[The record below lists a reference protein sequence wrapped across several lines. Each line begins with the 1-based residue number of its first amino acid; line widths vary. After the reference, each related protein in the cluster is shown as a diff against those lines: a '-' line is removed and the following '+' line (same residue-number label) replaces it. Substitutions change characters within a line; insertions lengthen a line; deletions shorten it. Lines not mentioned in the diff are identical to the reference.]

1 MKVLLKILLCIGISV
16 VSIAAWFGMGILFW
30 ISAEKNIILTILFGI
45 IASAVYVFI
54 HEFVLNKFKIIP
66 KWALDIC
73 VFISPLIYSVFL
85 YIDVSNYSDYSEG
98 YSWAVLG
105 VYITIDGMVKYLISI
120 GILSFIAIMI
130 LKFKKKAKEKNSK
143 INKNLC

>member
-16 VSIAAWFGMGILFW
+16 VSIFVWWLWTGNLFLL
-30 ISAEKNIILTILFGI
+30 NIILTILCVI
-45 IASAVYVFI
+45 ITSAVYVFI